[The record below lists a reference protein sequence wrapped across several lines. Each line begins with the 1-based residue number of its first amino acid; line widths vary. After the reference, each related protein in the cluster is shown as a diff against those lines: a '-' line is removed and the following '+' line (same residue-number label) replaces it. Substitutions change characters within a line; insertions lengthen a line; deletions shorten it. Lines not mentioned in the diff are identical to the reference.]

1 MIAWSE
7 RLRLILAIVDKDRRV
22 PVWVWIMILLASI
35 TVFGFMFSVASGVAA
50 SPYRLAWRWMDGPL
64 RTYYIVSAVLTS
76 LIFGLTFS
84 HFYQGEVQRGTIRS
98 IVLYPVDMN
107 DLTIAKLLSSLIVSA
122 ILSTV
127 LFLGIFGPW
136 FLLGLYPF
144 ADFLAVHL
152 TALAMSFVA
161 LAVGVFL
168 AQGLAQ
174 LAGRMVLTPT
184 ALGAIFLL
192 LSLMFTETGL
202 TAIGLQIAAFGH
214 PGGSLSIAEYTA
226 VVNTARSLSVLS
238 PHHVGGRI
246 LAIALGLTGLWS
258 DIHVVLPLGL
268 LAIAG
273 GYWLGKKVYLDIFVR

>member
-1 MIAWSE
+1 
-7 RLRLILAIVDKDRRV
+7 
-22 PVWVWIMILLASI
+22 
-35 TVFGFMFSVASGVAA
+35 
-50 SPYRLAWRWMDGPL
+50 
-64 RTYYIVSAVLTS
+64 
-76 LIFGLTFS
+76 
-84 HFYQGEVQRGTIRS
+84 
-98 IVLYPVDMN
+98 
-107 DLTIAKLLSSLIVSA
+107 
-122 ILSTV
+122 
-127 LFLGIFGPW
+127 
-136 FLLGLYPF
+136 
-144 ADFLAVHL
+144 
-152 TALAMSFVA
+152 MSFVA

-192 LSLMFTETGL
+192 LSLVFTEMGL

-214 PGGSLSIAEYTA
+214 PGGSLSIAEYNA

-258 DIHVVLPLGL
+258 DVHVVLPLGL